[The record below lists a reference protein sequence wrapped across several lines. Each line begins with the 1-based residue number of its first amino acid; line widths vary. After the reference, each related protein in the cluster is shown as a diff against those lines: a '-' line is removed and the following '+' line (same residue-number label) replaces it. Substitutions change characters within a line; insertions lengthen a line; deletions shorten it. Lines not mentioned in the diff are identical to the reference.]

1 MNRFRGKTLSPRNEN
16 LNLLVRIKFFNLF
29 LNNCVVLKIKT
40 EKFTGPN
47 KIYWSWARGPVLI
60 VRTACYFHWTWNGT
74 ILSALKSNNSHKR
87 YNFRIMATMF
97 LSNQDEM
104 RKSYKGPS
112 IDTSCR
118 ISLYLAKRFHQWRT
132 WKSTNQKK
140 NGLHVYWPIHCTDSC
155 LNSFKNNNICVQF
168 FHLL

>member
-1 MNRFRGKTLSPRNEN
+1 MCSSKNKNW
-16 LNLLVRIKFFNLF
+16 
-29 LNNCVVLKIKT
+29 
-40 EKFTGPN
+40 

-140 NGLHVYWPIHCTDSC
+140 ILQAVSSVENMEIDQPEKKWPTCILTNSLYWLLS
-155 LNSFKNNNICVQF
+155 QF
-168 FHLL
+168 F